1 MKPQNE
7 TPDKVTAE
15 VIGLFNES
23 FRVHDISI
31 LNKIVAE
38 NCVMETAMP
47 APIGVTTIGRKD
59 CLAFWKK
66 MIDATETQ
74 FSPEEITV
82 MGEKAIII
90 WRYRWGD
97 GNDKFVK
104 GCTIVTVKNGLITE
118 VAAYIKGTLGS

>member
-1 MKPQNE
+1 MKNQNGKTTDE
-7 TPDKVTAE
+7 VMAE

-23 FRVHDISI
+23 FRIHDSSI
-31 LNKIVAE
+31 LNKLVAE

-47 APIGVTTIGRKD
+47 APNGTKTIGRKD
-59 CLAFWKK
+59 CLAFWKR
-66 MIDATETQ
+66 MIDVTGTQ

-97 GNDKFVK
+97 GEEKSVK
-104 GCTIVTVKNGLITE
+104 
-118 VAAYIKGTLGS
+118 